1 MKKKLEINSLESPT
15 EQSDRAKR
23 MARRK
28 RKREIITIII
38 IIKEF
43 IKESNCSNDDEEW

>member
-38 IIKEF
+38 KEF
-43 IKESNCSNDDEEW
+43 IKKSNCFNDDEEW